1 MMIVNREFEKMGKWS
16 WPNFKEL
23 SRHLPEEA
31 EEKHEKP
38 QSG

>member
-1 MMIVNREFEKMGKWS
+1 VYDELEMTWKDAVVAKFKILFQQ
-16 WPNFKEL
+16 WPG
-23 SRHLPEEA
+23 EA